1 MSYSA
6 PTETMR
12 HTLEFT
18 AGLGE
23 LTRCPPFQDLSADL
37 IDGILEQAGKFAGG
51 VFAPLN
57 RVGDMQGCLLENG
70 IVRSP
75 SGFASAY
82 RELVEAGWNCVSGS
96 PDFGGMGMPYVM
108 QIAIQEMMTAANMA
122 FSLCPMLTQGAI
134 EALTTHGTDQQ
145 RALYLPNLIS
155 GEWSGTMNLTEP
167 QAGSDVGALRTK
179 AEPQPD
185 GTYRIKG
192 QKIYITWG
200 EHECSSNII
209 HLVLARLPGAPAGTK
224 GISLFLVPKFLV
236 KEDGTLGPR
245 NDVKCVSIEHKLGIH
260 ASPTCTMSFGDSDE
274 CVGYLIGEE
283 NRGMACMFTMMNN
296 ARIAVGLQGVA
307 IGDRAYQQALAYARD
322 RVQSKTLTGADQSA
336 RIIEHPDVRRMLLTI
351 NDKVEACRA
360 LVYGTARAVDSAH
373 HHPDADVR
381 AASQGLADLLTPVA
395 KAHSTD
401 IGVEMTSMAIQV
413 FGGMG
418 YVEETGVAQHLRD
431 SRIAPIYEGTNG
443 IQALDLVG
451 RKLNM
456 DGGKHWKRLFS
467 EMRQFTADL
476 PSSGPLAAL
485 EPYLDDGVEALQTA
499 AVNLFGSDE
508 EEILDTAA
516 GATPFLRMFGVIFGG
531 YLLAVEAK
539 AAKALLEKGEGNP
552 SFLEAK
558 LNTAQF
564 YAEQIMP
571 QGTALLGPITR
582 GAATLYAISEEQFA
596 A

>member
-18 AGLGE
+18 AELGE
-23 LTRCPPFQDLSADL
+23 LTRCPSFQDLSSDL

-82 RELVEAGWNCVSGS
+82 REFVEAGWNCVSGS

-322 RVQSKTLTGADQSA
+322 RVQSKTLTGSDQSA

-351 NDKVEACRA
+351 KANIEACRA
-360 LVYGTARAVDSAH
+360 LVYRTASEVDRAH
-373 HHPDADVR
+373 HHPDADVG

-418 YVEETGVAQHLRD
+418 YVEETGAAQHLRD